1 MADKSRV
8 SVRLGDMRPG
18 DNPRKDF
25 GDIDAMA
32 ATIEATGGQPVNP
45 PVVVRDGDV
54 YRIID
59 GERRWRALVKLYGKD
74 GTADVLCYDSCDE
87 AEEAVAMIATDAK
100 KELTEEERG
109 HGFQRMIILGVPE
122 ARVAKAMRRKVEDV
136 RKASA
141 VAKMAPEQATMDQ
154 MIAAAEF
161 DGKDRED
168 VLNAKPGKWAAKAE
182 SIRRRI
188 ASAATRAEFERVIG
202 ELGLE
207 VVSQSD
213 KGWRSVCTAYTPKEL
228 EYKAHERSDQR
239 LAVCPCSWSKDYW
252 VLLTWAD
259 AERQETEEE
268 RAERELYERRKAA
281 IRGLRRALLEDVAT
295 TDIMPN
301 AQRVAGSLR
310 AVNGYNYTRES
321 LRKELIDEIGVRE
334 DLVAEA
340 IASPMSKYELLC
352 FIADNNIEWW
362 RWVSELVPAA
372 CEDDFQTSEE
382 DEWLLAQARAE
393 RARYEDEG
401 GGDGDG
407 AQ

>member
-1 MADKSRV
+1 MANAYKT
-8 SVRLGDMRPG
+8 SVALGDMRPG
-18 DNPRKDF
+18 NNPRRDF
-25 GDIDAMA
+25 GDIKALA
-32 ATIEATGGQPVNP
+32 ASIESTGGQPVNP
-45 PVVVRDGDV
+45 PVVVKDGDV
-54 YRIID
+54 YRIVD
-59 GERRWRALVKLYGKD
+59 GERRYRALLSIHGEA
-74 GTADVLCYDSCDE
+74 GMADVLCFPTYDE
-87 AEEAVAMIATDAK
+87 ADEAVAMLATDDKQA
-100 KELTEEERG
+100 LTDEERG
-109 HGFQRMIILGVPE
+109 RGFQRMIILGVPE

-136 RKASA
+136 RRASVVAA
-141 VAKMAPEQATMDQ
+141 VAPEQATMDQ

-168 VLNAKPGKWAAKAE
+168 VLNAEPGKWAAKAE

-207 VVSQSD
+207 VVSQND

-228 EYKAHERSDQR
+228 ECRAHERSDQR

-252 VLLTWAD
+252 ELLTWAD

-281 IRGLRRALLEDVAT
+281 IRGLRKALLEDVAT

-310 AVNGYNYTRES
+310 AVNGYSYTRES
-321 LRKELIDEIGVRE
+321 LRYELINEIGVRE

-352 FIADNNIEWW
+352 FIADNNLGWW

-393 RARYEDEG
+393 RARHEDED
-401 GGDGDG
+401 GGDGD
-407 AQ
+407 AD

>member
-45 PVVVRDGDV
+45 PVVVRDGSV

-161 DGKDRED
+161 DGKDREA
-168 VLNAKPGKWAAKAE
+168 VLKAAPDKWAAKAE
-182 SIRRRI
+182 SIRRRMR
-188 ASAATRAEFERVIG
+188 SAANRAEFERLFD

-207 VVSQSD
+207 VLD
-213 KGWRSVCTAYTPKEL
+213 AGTKGWRSVRTMYTPAEL
-228 EYKAHERSDQR
+228 EKTVREMPGKE
-239 LAVCPCSWSKDYW
+239 LAVCPCHWSKDYW
-252 VLLTWAD
+252 VLMVRAD
-259 AERQETEEE
+259 DALKETDEQ
-268 RAERELYERRKAA
+268 RAARELSERIKAA
-281 IRGLRRALLEDVAT
+281 YKALRRALLEDIAT
-295 TDIMPN
+295 TDIMPH
-301 AQRVAGSLR
+301 AQRVAGRLR
-310 AVNGYNYTRES
+310 ANGYDYRREA
-321 LRKELIDEIGVRE
+321 LHEELVGDIGVRE
-334 DLVAEA
+334 DLAMEA
-340 IASPMSKYELLC
+340 ITSPMSKYELLSL
-352 FIADNNIEWW
+352 IWSNSLDWW
-362 RWVSELVPAA
+362 LFVSELVPAA
-372 CEDDFQTSEE
+372 CEDNFQTSEE
-382 DEWLLAQARAE
+382 DEWLLAQALGE
-393 RARYEDEG
+393 RARHEDED